1 MRARFWGTRGLTPA
15 PGEAFQRYGGATLC
29 IEVTTDSGGRL
40 IIDLGTGCIGL
51 GASLIGEA
59 AKGGSKRLAVLLAS
73 TRVDH
78 IHGLP
83 FFAPALL
90 PGWDLTIMGP
100 SLAGRDLTNI
110 LDGSL
115 NPNYSPLYG
124 VENLTPK
131 LDLITLTEGELAWD
145 GMRIVTRELP
155 YGRARSLG
163 FRIEA
168 DGAVLAVISDVEYG
182 GEPTPAALD
191 LASEADLLV
200 HDCMQAVSDVVKRK
214 GAPVMR
220 PPDVE
225 HAVRVARDAFVRRLF
240 LYHFDPDATDADI
253 DKLVGSLRGAAG
265 PAIIE
270 GARAGDAIEIRRT
283 STLKARK

>member
-1 MRARFWGTRGLTPA
+1 MDAMRARFWGTRGLVPA

-29 IEVTTDSGGRL
+29 TEVLSDTGARL
-40 IIDLGTGCIGL
+40 VIDLGTGSVGL
-51 GASLIGEA
+51 GASLLGDA
-59 AKGGSKRLAVLLAS
+59 AKGGSKRLGVILAS

-78 IHGLP
+78 IQGLP
-83 FFAPALL
+83 FFAPALM

-115 NPNYSPLYG
+115 NPNYSPLFG

-131 LDLITLTEGELAWD
+131 LNLITLTEGELSWD
-145 GMRIVTRELP
+145 GIRVVTRELP

-182 GEPTPAALD
+182 AAPTAAALD
-191 LASEADLLV
+191 LASEADVLV
-200 HDCMQAVSDVVKRK
+200 HDSMQSVADVVLRR
-214 GAPVMR
+214 GPIPRA
-220 PPDVE
+220 PDVE
-225 HAVRVARDAFVRRLF
+225 HAVRVAKEAEVKRLL
-240 LYHFDPDATDADI
+240 LYHYDPDATDVDLDRLI
-253 DKLVGSLRGAAG
+253 GSVRSLAGALPVEA
-265 PAIIE
+265 
-270 GARAGDAIEIRRT
+270 ARQGETLEIGR
-283 STLKARK
+283 